1 MKNYIIT
8 ILIVL
13 GLGLLTSP
21 LVSNAKAD
29 ITPEITSDTEQTT
42 DDMMLETKEQIAKAN
57 VAEITDKAEITTPVR
72 TYATS
77 RATTGATSAVASGH
91 NYTVTRTTGS
101 VVKTPTY
108 SDIYRTGS
116 LVYAHNSSNLFGGLK
131 TLGVGA
137 TFTLTENGVT
147 TTYRVSGIEYYK
159 KIAVSNGED
168 LAKCVGGTTDNCSG
182 RWMTSLVKNAL
193 YHNVALMTC
202 AGTSYGNGDASHR
215 LVIFAD
221 RV

>member
-29 ITPEITSDTEQTT
+29 INPEIATETEQTT
-42 DDMMLETKEQIAKAN
+42 DDMMLEAKEQITKAN
-57 VAEITDKAEITTPVR
+57 VTEITDKAEITTPVR
-72 TYATS
+72 TYTASKTT
-77 RATTGATSAVASGH
+77 TTGAAATSGY
-91 NYTVTRTTGS
+91 NYTVTRTTGT

-116 LVYAHNSSNLFGGLK
+116 LVYAHNSSNLFGNLK
-131 TLGVGA
+131 NLGIGA
-137 TFTLTENGVT
+137 TFTLTENGVA
-147 TTYRVSGIEYYK
+147 TTYRVSGVEYFK
-159 KIAVSNGED
+159 KITVSNGED

-182 RWMTSLVKNAL
+182 RWMNSIVKNGL

-215 LVIFAD
+215 LVILAD

>member
-29 ITPEITSDTEQTT
+29 VIPEIDSETQEVT
-42 DDMMLETKEQIAKAN
+42 DEITFENKTQIEKAN
-57 VAEITDKAEITTPVR
+57 ITEIATKAEITTPVR
-72 TYATS
+72 AYTAKT
-77 RATTGATSAVASGH
+77 ATTSVANGH
-91 NYTVTRTTGS
+91 NYTVTRS
-101 VVKTPTY
+101 SSSIVKSPTY
-108 SDIYRTGS
+108 SDIYRTGN
-116 LVYAHNSSNLFGGLK
+116 LVYAHNSSNLFGNLK
-131 TLGVGA
+131 SLSIGS

-147 TTYRVSGIEYYK
+147 TTYRVSGVEYFK

-168 LAKCVGGTTDNCSG
+168 LAKCVGGITDNCSG
-182 RWMTSLVKNAL
+182 RWMTSIVKNAL

-202 AGTSYGNGDASHR
+202 AGQSYGNGDASHR
-215 LVIFAD
+215 LVILAD

>member
-29 ITPEITSDTEQTT
+29 IIPEVNSEIDKTT
-42 DDMMLETKEQIAKAN
+42 DNVTFKDKTQIEKADI
-57 VAEITDKAEITTPVR
+57 VEIAAKAEITTPVR
-72 TYATS
+72 TYTAKTN
-77 RATTGATSAVASGH
+77 TTPVNGY
-91 NYTVTRTTGS
+91 NYTVTRPTS
-101 VVKTPTY
+101 SIVKTPTY
-108 SDIYRTGS
+108 SDIYRTGN
-116 LVYAHNSSNLFGGLK
+116 LVYAHNSSNLFGNLK
-131 TLGVGA
+131 TLSVGS

-147 TTYRVSGIEYYK
+147 TTYKVSGVEYYK
-159 KIAVSNGED
+159 KVAVANGED
-168 LAKCVGGTTDNCSG
+168 LAKCSGLSDNCSG
-182 RWMTSLVKNAL
+182 RWMTSIVKNAL

-202 AGTSYGNGDASHR
+202 AGQSYGNGDASHR